1 MTFLVSKMIIWLL
14 LFAIFSKL
22 NLAKIKNLLINIF
35 QYLVDFPKN
44 VLIHIIIK
52 LSELENRL
60 ANGTSE
66 KLQMSSLISIFIEAR
81 GMVESFKPGKII
93 S

>member
-1 MTFLVSKMIIWLL
+1 MKIIL
-14 LFAIFSKL
+14 II
-22 NLAKIKNLLINIF
+22 KIE
-35 QYLVDFPKN
+35 YLVDFPKN